1 MTNFV
6 EKERKQYVKILTT
19 IEQFDIMTILP
30 CSKIR
35 GKSSEEK
42 KMKQF
47 IELTTESIKGR
58 AVDVGFRVLLPVV
71 VIDSF
76 ALTIL
81 VADSNEAVCL
91 FEFECL
97 NTVFFNVGDES
108 FSTFCNRSGMSIIF
122 DLFVVL

>member
-42 KMKQF
+42 KMK
-47 IELTTESIKGR
+47 
-58 AVDVGFRVLLPVV
+58 
-71 VIDSF
+71 
-76 ALTIL
+76 
-81 VADSNEAVCL
+81 
-91 FEFECL
+91 
-97 NTVFFNVGDES
+97 
-108 FSTFCNRSGMSIIF
+108 
-122 DLFVVL
+122 